1 MVNYARIQH
10 HIDRGL
16 GIAARKLG
24 QPFSAF
30 RCDENSTGHFP
41 DGWTLLNTNI
51 PIFRRKITD
60 KKLESAL
67 LSSGTLWYQI
77 IGNMEPF
84 ILGDVF
90 LQTDAPYVP
99 GVSYGVNA
107 TVLPNTE
114 QFNAFALAWHFPVAE
129 PAGGRLDRRATIYRP
144 SLVPATLPDG
154 SEYWKSTKDNDTP
167 LLLADGQ
174 YNWGQPGDFGSYV
187 PVGISSTHRV
197 MGDVQFPPKV
207 PGMTDAIRYYCYLP
221 PLPGYEPTEGDAII
235 TEDGARFLVVHPY
248 NQEAGVVG
256 SQLVVKRMI
265 SNTR

>member
-10 HIDRGL
+10 HIDKGL

-24 QPFSAF
+24 QPFSAY
-30 RCDENSTGHFP
+30 RITPSSIGHFP
-41 DGWTLLNTNI
+41 DGWDLLGTNI
-51 PIFRRKITD
+51 PLFRRKITD

-77 IGNMEPF
+77 IGNMEPYL
-84 ILGDVF
+84 LGDIFV
-90 LQTDAPYVP
+90 QTDPAYVA
-99 GVSYGVNA
+99 GVSYGAGA
-107 TVLPNTE
+107 TVLPGTV
-114 QFNAFALAWHFPVAE
+114 QFNALALAWHAPVAE
-129 PAGGRLDRRATIYRP
+129 PAGARIDRRGIIYRP
-144 SLVPATLPDG
+144 SMIPAPLADG
-154 SEYWKSTKDNDTP
+154 SAVWKTTNDNDTP
-167 LLLADGQ
+167 LILTAGQ
-174 YNWGQPGDFGSYV
+174 YNWGQPGDEGSYI
-187 PVGISSTHRV
+187 PLGISSTHRV
-197 MGDVQFPPKV
+197 MGDVQFPPKI

-265 SNTR
+265 SQVA